1 MNPFLFYYPYLCVM
15 SNSLWNRKARFNYTI
30 ETKYTAGIMLLGTE
44 VKSIRE
50 GMVNFNDSYCLF
62 INNELWVRGL
72 HISEYGYG
80 TTHEAI
86 RDRKLL
92 LKKKE
97 IKKIQNLIKERG
109 FTIFPLEIFFTERNI
124 AKIEIGIGKGK
135 KEYDKRET
143 IKKRE
148 SERDIKNQNY

>member
-1 MNPFLFYYPYLCVM
+1 M

-135 KEYDKRET
+135 MEYDKRET

-148 SERDIKNQNY
+148 SEREIKYNYLT

>member
-1 MNPFLFYYPYLCVM
+1 M

-62 INNELWVRGL
+62 VNDELWVRGL